1 MLTHIYLNNTYFLPT
16 HIQVKWKIL
25 SFVIS
30 SSCFIVLHL
39 NFQIETE
46 NVIFAIIETVHKTVI
61 LISLLWSNQHIQSIN
76 DDTNEKYQ
84 FAKWKVVIDIKLSII
99 EIMIEACKF
108 SWFQMIHFV
117 SSCSKPWAVFN
128 HFVFCDWYFGEIK
141 KIYRYLQDQQK
152 YSINDRVLKIRRV
165 DKPHALIV

>member
-61 LISLLWSNQHIQSIN
+61 LISLLWYNQHNQS
-76 DDTNEKYQ
+76 TYQ
-84 FAKWKVVIDIKLSII
+84 WKISTCKMKSCYWNQTFDHPKLWSKHVSFPGFKWFILFHRVQSHGQFSITL
-99 EIMIEACKF
+99 F
-108 SWFQMIHFV
+108 
-117 SSCSKPWAVFN
+117 
-128 HFVFCDWYFGEIK
+128 FCYWYFGEIM

-152 YSINDRVLKIRRV
+152 CSINDRVLKMRRV

>member
-30 SSCFIVLHL
+30 SSCFIILHL

-61 LISLLWSNQHIQSIN
+61 LISLLWYNQHNQSI
-76 DDTNEKYQ
+76 NEKYQ
-84 FAKWKVVIDIKLSII
+84 LAKWKVVIEIKLSII

-128 HFVFCDWYFGEIK
+128 HFVFLLLIFRRNYENISIFARSA
-141 KIYRYLQDQQK
+141 KIFNKWPSFENKTGR
-152 YSINDRVLKIRRV
+152 
-165 DKPHALIV
+165 

>member
-61 LISLLWSNQHIQSIN
+61 LISLLWSNQYIQSIN
-76 DDTNEKYQ
+76 EMMIPMKNINLQNEKLLLILNFRSSKLWSKHVSFPGFRWFILFHHVQSHGQ
-84 FAKWKVVIDIKLSII
+84 FSITLFFFVIDISEKLKKYIDV
-99 EIMIEACKF
+99 CKF
-108 SWFQMIHFV
+108 SKNIQ
-117 SSCSKPWAVFN
+117 
-128 HFVFCDWYFGEIK
+128 
-141 KIYRYLQDQQK
+141 
-152 YSINDRVLKIRRV
+152 
-165 DKPHALIV
+165 

>member
-61 LISLLWSNQHIQSIN
+61 LFPYYDITSIISRSMMIPMKNINLQNEKLLLKLNFRSSKLWSKHVSFPGFRWFILFHRVQSHG
-76 DDTNEKYQ
+76 Q
-84 FAKWKVVIDIKLSII
+84 FSITL
-99 EIMIEACKF
+99 F
-108 SWFQMIHFV
+108 
-117 SSCSKPWAVFN
+117 
-128 HFVFCDWYFGEIK
+128 FCYWYFGEIM